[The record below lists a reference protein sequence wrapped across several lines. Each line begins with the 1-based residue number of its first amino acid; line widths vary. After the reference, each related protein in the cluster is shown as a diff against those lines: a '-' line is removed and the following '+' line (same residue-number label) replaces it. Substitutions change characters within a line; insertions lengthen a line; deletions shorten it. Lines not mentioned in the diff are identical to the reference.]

1 MPGETATKSNPK
13 LERAPAPDELPELL
27 GPKALKIVP
36 VVNRTPSVMPIS
48 AALSKKPIASVVACV
63 ATIEPGTGAQPGTS
77 NACARSLT
85 FVKGDT
91 VKAFASPARRAKEA
105 NTGINDNL
113 KEPLKKP
120 AKIHPDPRLRLERM
134 STHLQLGFTDYEQIH
149 AKKRTRRQRFLD
161 EMETTVPWEAFLALI
176 EPVYHKPSSKG
187 GRPPI
192 PLEVMLRIHL
202 LQQWFTLSDP
212 LMEEM
217 LIDTPCFRRFAGIE
231 TMEGRIPDE
240 TTILNFRHLLEEH
253 RIAEQIL
260 EGVNQMLS
268 ERGVMLREGTILDA
282 TIINAPSSTKN
293 KAKERDPEMHSVAK
307 GKQWFFGMRCH
318 IGVDAAS
325 GLVHSVEST
334 AANVH
339 ELNTAA
345 ERLHGDERLIYGDA
359 GHIGIEKRND
369 FQDCEAE
376 FRIAMKPGQ
385 RRVLPETPEGRLL
398 DLIETA
404 KAHFR
409 AKVEHPF
416 RIIKC
421 QFGFRKVFYRGIRKN
436 DLKLKLLFALANLW
450 MVRERIPDP
459 A

>member
-1 MPGETATKSNPK
+1 M
-13 LERAPAPDELPELL
+13 
-27 GPKALKIVP
+27 
-36 VVNRTPSVMPIS
+36 
-48 AALSKKPIASVVACV
+48 
-63 ATIEPGTGAQPGTS
+63 GTS
-77 NACARSLT
+77 
-85 FVKGDT
+85 
-91 VKAFASPARRAKEA
+91 E
-105 NTGINDNL
+105 
-113 KEPLKKP
+113 KP
-120 AKIHPDPRLRLERM
+120 AKIRPVLELRLDRM
-134 STHLQLGFTDYEQIH
+134 AVPLQLGFTDYEQIY
-149 AKKRTRRQRFLD
+149 AKKKTRRQRFLE
-161 EMETTVPWEAFLALI
+161 EMEITVPWEAFLALI

-202 LQQWFTLSDP
+202 LQQWFTLSDL

-260 EGVNQMLS
+260 QGVNQMLS
-268 ERGVMLREGTILDA
+268 ERGAMLREGTILDA

-293 KAKERDPEMHSVAK
+293 KRKERDPEMHSVAK

-345 ERLHGDERLIYGDA
+345 GRLHGNERLIYGDA
-359 GHIGIEKRND
+359 GHIGIEKRDD
-369 FQDCEAE
+369 FQDCQAE

-416 RIIKC
+416 RVIKC

-436 DLKLKLLFALANLW
+436 DLKLKLLCALANLW
-450 MVRERIPDP
+450 MVRERIPDSV
-459 A
+459 